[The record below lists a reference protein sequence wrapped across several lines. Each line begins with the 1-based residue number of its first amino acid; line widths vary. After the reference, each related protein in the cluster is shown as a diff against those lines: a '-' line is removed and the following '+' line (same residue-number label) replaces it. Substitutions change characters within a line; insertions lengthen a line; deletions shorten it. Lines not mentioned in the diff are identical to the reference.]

1 MCTSITFF
9 WNDEILVIQF
19 MDDGSAFELLITR
32 ISSYLTRL
40 EVASGDD
47 SRGVFARVPVWLV
60 VVAVSVA
67 ADVAVSVVKVVLR
80 SDAAAP
86 EGHVV
91 VVDGHIAHIVAVSI
105 KR

>member
-1 MCTSITFF
+1 
-9 WNDEILVIQF
+9 